1 MQIYNTGLILSST
14 KQQLLSIHFDTSM
27 KILFSAILKQ
37 HQCKYFYL
45 FFSLIID
52 FLCFSF
58 ALNENEA
65 SVTGQVPKEQT
76 LRYGDLCAGS
86 LLESALRANSCEEI
100 KDGQVEKLNS
110 VQVSTM
116 ISANLIG
123 NSETGKAFE
132 LSRFEARGCEFLLPH

>member
-1 MQIYNTGLILSST
+1 M
-14 KQQLLSIHFDTSM
+14 
-27 KILFSAILKQ
+27 
-37 HQCKYFYL
+37 YFYL
-45 FFSLIID
+45 FLSLIID

-65 SVTGQVPKEQT
+65 SVTDQVPREQT

-86 LLESALRANSCEEI
+86 LLGSAFRA
-100 KDGQVEKLNS
+100 NS

-132 LSRFEARGCEFLLPH
+132 LSQFEARGCEFLLPH

>member
-1 MQIYNTGLILSST
+1 MQIYSMGLILSSIE
-14 KQQLLSIHFDTSM
+14 QQLLSIHFDTSM

-37 HQCKYFYL
+37 HQCIFI
-45 FFSLIID
+45 FFLSLIID

-65 SVTGQVPKEQT
+65 SVTDQVPREQT

-86 LLESALRANSCEEI
+86 LLGSAFRANSCEEI
-100 KDGQVEKLNS
+100 KDGQMEKINS